1 MGTVLGRALG
11 RVAPDAPPPP
21 RREGEPVC
29 AARAETRVET
39 SWERCPCELKRR
51 SARWCT
57 HTTAHRHTHTLVS
70 SCSTYPCK
78 MYIYMYARAPQC
90 HTPLAPGHPGRHVT
104 HDTRPTRHAREAP
117 PEKCW
122 TNVCAGSL
130 LYPLAGSA
138 RLRGWEP
145 GPRLPTRETERLRPQ
160 CTKISPRFSSID

>member
-29 AARAETRVET
+29 AARAERPLGSGV
-39 SWERCPCELKRR
+39 CPCELKRR

-104 HDTRPTRHAREAP
+104 HDTRPTRLTTRARGPARKVLDERVCRLSTLPLSRLCAPARLGARAPAADARDREAAATMHKNLSP
-117 PEKCW
+117 
-122 TNVCAGSL
+122 L
-130 LYPLAGSA
+130 L
-138 RLRGWEP
+138 EH
-145 GPRLPTRETERLRPQ
+145 
-160 CTKISPRFSSID
+160 